1 MNRPPAWI
9 SLTLVTALAVLPGC
23 LLRDREGWFHDESV
37 AHFNAV
43 ATELEA
49 PNVESSSS
57 PDTLGALAPLTI
69 RNDQPTEYWELS
81 LEETVQTAI
90 SNSQVL
96 RDLGGAVIRSP
107 GAIETVYSPA
117 VVDTDP
123 RFGVDAAL
131 SAFDAQ
137 FNVLTDFANND
148 RALNN
153 ELLGGGTRLLKQET
167 FNVQTELLKRSATGG
182 EFAVRK
188 NIGYDANNA
197 PSNLFPHAYN
207 ANVEFEARQPLLQG
221 AGSLF
226 NRIAGAE
233 VNGRNR
239 NLSRFPGD
247 YNGVLIARINTD
259 VQLTDLEMG
268 LRDLVSNVENTYWDL
283 YYAYRDLDAKIAARD
298 AALETWRRVHA
309 LFEANR
315 RGGEA
320 EKEAQAREQY
330 FQFQEEVEN
339 ALTGRLLDGT
349 RTNNGSRGGTFRGT
363 GGVHVVE
370 RRLRL
375 LMGIS
380 LSDGRLIRPSNEP
393 TLARV
398 AFDWPE
404 LVTESLCRR
413 EELRRQK
420 WIIKRRELELVA
432 SRNFL
437 MPRMDAFGQYR
448 FRGFGESLIDN
459 NTGGNQRFDNA
470 FQDLTTGDFQEWQ
483 LGVELSVPIGFRQG
497 HAGVRNAELLL
508 SRERAVLK
516 EQERQIIHD
525 LADIVAE
532 MERSYAVAQTAYN
545 RRLAAQEQLKAVQA
559 AYDADKSPLDQVLS
573 AQRRVADSDE
583 RYHRALVEYA
593 ISIKNI
599 HFEKGSLLD
608 HNQVFLSEGP
618 WPGKAYFDAARRER
632 WRGKEKPMNFAL
644 RMTPPVSNG
653 AVTQEAIPHSA
664 EMEFASEEV
673 LHESE
678 IGANGLPLG
687 AWPTEI
693 DTPVMES
700 IPGSR
705 EPGSIL
711 RGPIHR
717 GEEVLPQEELDTPFK
732 DDPLAPPGELPAQP
746 NLDSLFP
753 PGASTQSNRV
763 SSVAFTS
770 EVVEEPTLTGGVQ
783 LPRFARPEQPSLNP
797 PDPQNLSSFAPFK
810 KVREVFQETLST
822 VAVMPG
828 EEPVASPEAGTSGQ
842 GPVAR
847 MILRV
852 LPESTSEAAPS
863 EARSAAGLDAG
874 SDRLAWPAG
883 APATASSRQGAISSA
898 ASSAG
903 GKSGLQL
910 SPTARGVSEKPTN
923 LRR

>member
-1 MNRPPAWI
+1 M
-9 SLTLVTALAVLPGC
+9 LLVIAMAVLPGC
-23 LLRDREGWFHDESV
+23 LMRDREKIFEDDDFVE
-37 AHFNAV
+37 HFNAV
-43 ATELEA
+43 ATEIES
-49 PNVESSSS
+49 PNIESMTS
-57 PDTLGALAPLTI
+57 PDVLGALAPMTI
-69 RNDQPTEYWELS
+69 RDDQPTEYWNLS
-81 LEETVQTAI
+81 LEEAVQTAI

-107 GAIETVYSPA
+107 GAINTVYGPA
-117 VVDTDP
+117 TVDTDP

-131 SAFDAQ
+131 SAFDAGLR
-137 FNVLTDFANND
+137 VATEFANND

-167 FNVQTELLKRSATGG
+167 ASMQAELFKRSATGG

-188 NIGYDANNA
+188 NVGYDANNA

-259 VQLTDLEMG
+259 VQIADLEIG

-298 AALETWRRVHA
+298 SALETWRRVHA
-309 LFEANR
+309 LFEAKR

-380 LSDGRLIRPSNEP
+380 LSDGRLARPSDQP
-393 TLARV
+393 TLV
-398 AFDWPE
+398 HVVFDWPE

-420 WIIKRRELELVA
+420 WVIKKRELELIA

-437 MPRMDAFGQYR
+437 MPRLDAFGQYR

-470 FQDLTTGDFQEWQ
+470 YQDLTTGDFQEWQ
-483 LGVELSVPIGFRQG
+483 LGVELSMPIGFRQA

-516 EQERQIIHD
+516 EQERQIVHD
-525 LADIVAE
+525 LADAVAE
-532 MERSYAVAQTAYN
+532 MERCYTVSQTAYN
-545 RRLAAQEQLKAVQA
+545 RRLAAQEQFKAVSA
-559 AYDADKSPLDQVLS
+559 AFDADKAPLDQVLS
-573 AQRRVADSDE
+573 AQRRVADSDQ
-583 RYHRALVEYA
+583 RYHRTLVEYA
-593 ISIKNI
+593 LSVKNI

-608 HNQVFLSEGP
+608 HNQVFLAEGP

-632 WRGKEKPMNFAL
+632 WQGKEKNMNFIL
-644 RMTPPVSNG
+644 RMTPPISDG
-653 AVTQEAIPHSA
+653 AVPQEAMPPSA
-664 EMEFASEEV
+664 ALVEGEETIQYAD
-673 LHESE
+673 E
-678 IGANGLPLG
+678 NGLPL
-687 AWPTEI
+687 
-693 DTPVMES
+693 MEA
-700 IPGSR
+700 IPGSGK
-705 EPGSIL
+705 PGSL
-711 RGPIHR
+711 NR
-717 GEEVLPQEELDTPFK
+717 EEVFPLEELDTPFE
-732 DDPLAPPGELPAQP
+732 DDPLAPPGEMPAGP
-746 NLDSLFP
+746 AS
-753 PGASTQSNRV
+753 GASLPEKSYRTGLETENSGV
-763 SSVAFTS
+763 SSVAFTT
-770 EVVEEPTLTGGVQ
+770 EVIEEPTLADGVR
-783 LPRFARPEQPSLNP
+783 LPGPAQPANPAMNP
-797 PDPQNLSSFAPFK
+797 PDPQNISSFAPFK
-810 KVREVFQETLST
+810 AVRDVLKETIST
-822 VAVMPG
+822 VAVLP
-828 EEPVASPEAGTSGQ
+828 EESPTPVDEGPANEK

-852 LPESTSEAAPS
+852 LPEASSEESQERTATVVKSGNQGHLVWPTGEPAMVNPKGTTYS
-863 EARSAAGLDAG
+863 SSARSENN
-874 SDRLAWPAG
+874 
-883 APATASSRQGAISSA
+883 SS
-898 ASSAG
+898 ASSASAVQQT
-903 GKSGLQL
+903 SGQRAIQL
-910 SPTARGVSEKPTN
+910 SPTTRGVSEKPTR